1 VHLPLARA
9 IALLQRYPVAFL
21 LPTVL
26 IVAAAVG
33 INYAFAG
40 LAVSQFLHFLLL
52 ITGLLI
58 NFFLTCVAF
67 LCVAAYTVRCELNGE
82 QSKLGDALDV
92 LKYPGCG
99 TLLGGLLTR
108 FAITLVASGA
118 LTLIVVAPVLQV
130 LKTATHHP
138 VPRSV
143 SGQAYLWVA
152 LIFGVVILS
161 RWALAIPLF
170 AQSKGLLKSPF
181 STSVKAIKGLRGFVV
196 VFTLFVWALRYTLT
210 RLTTPLHPHLSD
222 GATRYVP
229 HLLEIIAA
237 HGFQAVLWAW
247 WMIVLTLLC
256 MRLQTGNEPLPVT
269 PLAAA

>member
-26 IVAAAVG
+26 IVAAGVG

-52 ITGLLI
+52 ITGLLS

-67 LCVAAYTVRCELNGE
+67 LCVAAYTVRCESNGE
-82 QSKLGDALDV
+82 QPKLGDALDV

-108 FAITLVASGA
+108 FAITLVSSGA
-118 LTLIVVAPVLQV
+118 LTLIV
-130 LKTATHHP
+130 ATPALLAFKIAIHHP
-138 VPRSV
+138 VPRAV
-143 SGQAYLWVA
+143 SGLAYLWVA
-152 LIFGVVILS
+152 VTIGVVILS

-170 AQSKGLLKSPF
+170 AQSKGLLKSPL
-181 STSVKAIKGLRGFVV
+181 STSAKAIKGLHGFVV

-210 RLTTPLHPHLSD
+210 RLTTPPHPHLSD
-222 GATRYVP
+222 GATRHVP
-229 HLLEIIAA
+229 HFFFAA
-237 HGFQAVLWAW
+237 VADRQ
-247 WMIVLTLLC
+247 
-256 MRLQTGNEPLPVT
+256 
-269 PLAAA
+269 